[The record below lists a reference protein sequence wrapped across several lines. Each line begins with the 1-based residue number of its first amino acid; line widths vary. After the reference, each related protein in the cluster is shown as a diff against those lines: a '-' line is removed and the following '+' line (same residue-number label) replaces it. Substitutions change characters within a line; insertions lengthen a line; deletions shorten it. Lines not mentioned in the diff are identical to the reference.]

1 MIEEKEHRY
10 SLHMFDRTNH
20 RPMMSVEISCFGH
33 HCTFPRVILWHAK
46 AKRIA
51 EAVTQILLDAETS

>member
-1 MIEEKEHRY
+1 MVDEKEHRY

-20 RPMMSVEISCFGH
+20 RPMMSVEISCLGN
-33 HCTFPRVILWHAK
+33 HCTFLRVILWHAK

-51 EAVTQILLDAETS
+51 EAVAQILLDPETS